1 MTMAATRPSA
11 PADDLRLA
19 RERMVELLAT
29 GDHAISDRRVLAALR
44 AVPRHVF
51 IAGQHVQKQA
61 YGDFALPIGHRQ
73 TISQPWVVARMT
85 ELLSVEREHKV
96 LEIGTGSG
104 YQTAILARLARFVFS
119 MERIGALA
127 REAIGRM
134 RSLGIDNVKIQAFDG
149 TVGWG
154 AMAPF
159 DRILVTA
166 ATPSPVPKPL
176 VDQLGEGG
184 ILVVPEGDR
193 DRQSLMR
200 YTKTNGAVHGER
212 FETVVFVP
220 LLGRLGWQD
229 E

>member
-1 MTMAATRPSA
+1 MTVTRMR
-11 PADDLRLA
+11 PANDDLRLA
-19 RERMVELLAT
+19 RRRMVEQLAGGKRPIT
-29 GDHAISDRRVLAALR
+29 DERVLRALR
-44 AVPRHVF
+44 AVPRHIFVES
-51 IAGQHVQKQA
+51 QHVKKQA

-85 ELLSVEREHKV
+85 ELLEVGPDHKV

-127 REAIGRM
+127 REAIARM
-134 RSLGIDNVKIQAFDG
+134 RTLDIDNVKIQAFDG

-176 VDQLGEGG
+176 IDQLGEGG
-184 ILVVPEGDR
+184 VLVVPEGDR
-193 DRQSLMR
+193 ERQSLMR
-200 YTKTNGAVHGER
+200 YTKTDGAVRGER

-220 LLGRLGWQD
+220 LLGRFGWQD
-229 E
+229 DDA